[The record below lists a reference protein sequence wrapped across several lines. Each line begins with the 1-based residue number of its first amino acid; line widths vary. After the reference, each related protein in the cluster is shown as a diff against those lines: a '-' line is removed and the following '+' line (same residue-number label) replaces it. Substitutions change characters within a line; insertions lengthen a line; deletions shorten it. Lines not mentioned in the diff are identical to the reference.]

1 MFPMA
6 HAWGKTFLKLFL
18 GASFVATVSAVAQET
33 NSSEVVSLKVDS
45 LAVDTAAAVDTATVV
60 DTTLVD
66 TAVVD
71 SSVAVPDSVSTPDA
85 VISPSDSMSVK
96 SDLLTAKI
104 DSVPAKQ
111 TLVPEKKK
119 SVLYLGG
126 GENSPWY
133 HLGVLYAIESYSI
146 PVDSVVGTSWG
157 AFIGALWAKGVSLDD
172 IQRILLDSYLEPYAG
187 HDLWAAKETSSETQ
201 SSGQKSL
208 RVSSSPEFPTLEW
221 SASKS
226 TSPTLYKLRL
236 QESLYRQSYSYK
248 IPFAVLGCDGV
259 VGNSIKDVI
268 ASLPLEGH
276 QNSGEY
282 CPYLALPAAVSTEV
296 TAVSAEVA
304 TLPAE
309 EFSIISVADPVRSN
323 PSNFPW
329 KESIR
334 ATALQNLQK
343 LDAPSSV
350 VIRSH
355 SLRDTTHNDWIQAG
369 FTAVERRLTSLS
381 DLRKKPRDYASTK
394 TSMPPW
400 FKFNPVFDSLPAQA
414 SSSIQAYWNDADTGM
429 VAPSNFEKKLLQ
441 QPTYDSVTF
450 DMLPSGNLQVNV
462 AVHPALDFEVGGFGS
477 NAIGPNVYGRASL
490 SFVDHME
497 WKLSVAG
504 FWGNETY
511 GIMPRLNIAK
521 FWQKDLSFAFGYDW
535 LHLTPLKAFGNDT
548 PDYGRIFAEKRNDLQ
563 MQVAYQISNLQAI
576 SLNFLFGERTFELS
590 SDYYRDDSFDT
601 YPVYPHL
608 RYEVVAGDKDRWFS
622 QDGFSVVGD
631 VGLQSIGYG
640 DGPLGMVIPIHWK
653 VLGEARFSHS
663 PSRYFSWT
671 AAAAGGVDFFHD
683 EGHGYVYPES
693 FGMDVVDNCY
703 RQRIIATPWSTE
715 WYNAELASHGYAMGR
730 FNMGFHY
737 KGNGLWIFTAYLHDF
752 EENPLSVLDKDRVV
766 LEPAFRLV
774 YKSLSAYFGISRVV
788 DFHTF
793 DDLSAV
799 KDYSYFVRIGNYEF

>member
-6 HAWGKTFLKLFL
+6 HAWGKTFLKLLL
-18 GASFVATVSAVAQET
+18 GASFATTVSAVAQDA
-33 NSSEVVSLKVDS
+33 EVATIDSLIVDS
-45 LAVDTAAAVDTATVV
+45 LAVDSATVV
-60 DTTLVD
+60 DTA
-66 TAVVD
+66 AVVD
-71 SSVAVPDSVSTPDA
+71 TVEA
-85 VISPSDSMSVK
+85 
-96 SDLLTAKI
+96 

-111 TLVPEKKK
+111 AAVSKKKK

-133 HLGVLYAIESYSI
+133 HLGVLYAIENYSI

-157 AFIGALWAKGVSLDD
+157 AFIGALWAKGVPLDD
-172 IQRILLDSYLEPYAG
+172 IQRILLDPYLEPFAG
-187 HDLWAAKETSSETQ
+187 HDLWAAKESSSEAQ
-201 SSGQKSL
+201 SPLQKSL
-208 RVSSSPEFPTLEW
+208 RVSASPEFPTLEW
-221 SASKS
+221 SSLKAP
-226 TSPTLYKLRL
+226 TPTLYKLRL

-259 VGNSIKDVI
+259 VGNAIKDVI

-282 CPYLALPAAVSTEV
+282 CPYFALPAAVSTEV
-296 TAVSAEVA
+296 AAVSSEVA
-304 TLPAE
+304 AASAE
-309 EFSIISVADPVRSN
+309 EFSIISVAEPIRST

-369 FTAVERRLTSLS
+369 FSAVERRLTALS
-381 DLRKKPRDYASTK
+381 DLRKEPRDYASIK
-394 TSMPPW
+394 THMPPW
-400 FKFNPVFDSLPAQA
+400 FKFNPVFDSLPAQV

-429 VAPSNFEKKLLQ
+429 TAPANFEKKLLQ

-450 DMLPSGNLQVNV
+450 DMLPSGNLQINA
-462 AVHPALDFEVGGFGS
+462 AVHPVLDFDVGGFGS

-497 WKLSVAG
+497 WRLSIAG

-535 LHLTPLKAFGNDT
+535 LHLTPLKAFGNET
-548 PDYGRIFAEKRNDLQ
+548 PDYGRVFTENRNDLQ
-563 MQVAYQISNLQAI
+563 MQVAYQISNLQSI

-590 SDYYRDDSFDT
+590 SDYYRDDNFDT

-608 RYEVVAGDKDRWFS
+608 RYEVAAGDKDRWFS

-640 DGPLGMVIPIHWK
+640 DGPLAMVIPIHWK
-653 VLGEARFSHS
+653 VLGEASFSHS

-693 FGMDVVDNCY
+693 FGMAVVDNCY
-703 RQRIIATPWSTE
+703 RQRIKATPWSTE

-737 KGNGLWIFTAYLHDF
+737 KGNGLWIFSAYLHDF

>member
-6 HAWGKTFLKLFL
+6 HAWGKTFLKLLL
-18 GASFVATVSAVAQET
+18 GASFVATVSAVAQDA
-33 NSSEVVSLKVDS
+33 EVATVDSLKVDS
-45 LAVDTAAAVDTATVV
+45 LAVDSATVV
-60 DTTLVD
+60 DTA
-66 TAVVD
+66 AVVD
-71 SSVAVPDSVSTPDA
+71 TVDA
-85 VISPSDSMSVK
+85 V
-96 SDLLTAKI
+96 
-104 DSVPAKQ
+104 SVPAKQ
-111 TLVPEKKK
+111 AAVSKKKK

-133 HLGVLYAIESYSI
+133 HLGVLYAIENYSI

-157 AFIGALWAKGVSLDD
+157 AFIGALWAKGVPLDD
-172 IQRILLDSYLEPYAG
+172 IQRILLDPYLEPFAG
-187 HDLWAAKETSSETQ
+187 HDLWAAKEASSEAQ
-201 SSGQKSL
+201 SPLQKSL
-208 RVSSSPEFPTLEW
+208 RVSASPEFPTLEW
-221 SASKS
+221 SSLKAP
-226 TSPTLYKLRL
+226 TPTLYKLRL

-259 VGNSIKDVI
+259 VGNAIKDVI
-268 ASLPLEGH
+268 ASLPLEGN
-276 QNSGEY
+276 QASGEY

-296 TAVSAEVA
+296 AAVSSEVA
-304 TLPAE
+304 AASAE
-309 EFSIISVADPVRSN
+309 EFSIISVAEPIRST

-369 FTAVERRLTSLS
+369 FSAVERRLTALS
-381 DLRKKPRDYASTK
+381 DLRKEPRDYASIK
-394 TSMPPW
+394 THMPPW
-400 FKFNPVFDSLPAQA
+400 FKFNPVFDSLPAQV

-429 VAPSNFEKKLLQ
+429 TAPANFEKNLLQ

-450 DMLPSGNLQVNV
+450 DMLPSGNLQINA
-462 AVHPALDFEVGGFGS
+462 AVHPALDFDVGGFGS

-497 WKLSVAG
+497 WRLSIAG

-535 LHLTPLKAFGNDT
+535 LHLTPLKAFGNET
-548 PDYGRIFAEKRNDLQ
+548 PAYGRIFSENRNDLQ
-563 MQVAYQISNLQAI
+563 MQVAYQISNLQSI

-608 RYEVVAGDKDRWFS
+608 RYEVAAGDKDRWFS

-640 DGPLGMVIPIHWK
+640 DGPLAMVIPIHWK
-653 VLGEARFSHS
+653 VLGEASFSHS

-693 FGMDVVDNCY
+693 FGMAVVDNCY
-703 RQRIIATPWSTE
+703 RQRIKATPWSTE

-737 KGNGLWIFTAYLHDF
+737 KGNGLWIFSAYLHDF

-774 YKSLSAYFGISRVV
+774 YKSLSAYFGIFRVV

-799 KDYSYFVRIGNYEF
+799 KNYSYFVRIGNYEF